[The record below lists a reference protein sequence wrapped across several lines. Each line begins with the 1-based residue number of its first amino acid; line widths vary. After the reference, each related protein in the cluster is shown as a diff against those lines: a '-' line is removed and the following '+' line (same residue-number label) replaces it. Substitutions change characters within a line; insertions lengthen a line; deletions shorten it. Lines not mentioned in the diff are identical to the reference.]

1 VSEQPPPR
9 AIDRLLFGSGR
20 SISGTVYG
28 TIVAMSVIT
37 AAGSTAGHVDPWR
50 LAGFVA
56 SSAVVF
62 WLAHVYASAL
72 DESIRTGRRLDGH
85 TLATVARHEAAIP
98 LAAAAPIAALCLGAV
113 GVIRETRSIW
123 LALALGVATL
133 GIQAWRY
140 AQIESLSRSK
150 TVLIVALN
158 LLLGLALVLLKAGL
172 SH

>member
-1 VSEQPPPR
+1 VTEPPPR

-28 TIVAMSVIT
+28 TILAMSVI
-37 AAGSTAGHVDPWR
+37 AATGATGSAEPWR

-56 SSAVVF
+56 SSAVIF

-72 DESIRTGRRLDGH
+72 DQSIRSRRRLDLESLGQ
-85 TLATVARHEAAIP
+85 VARHEAAIP
-98 LAAAAPIAALCLGAV
+98 LAAVPAVIALSLGAL
-113 GVIRETRSIW
+113 GVLRESRAIW

-133 GIQAWRY
+133 GVQAWRY
-140 AQIESLSRSK
+140 SQLESLGRSK
-150 TVLIVALN
+150 TIAVVAWN
-158 LLLGLALVLLKAGL
+158 LALGLVIVGLKAAI

>member
-1 VSEQPPPR
+1 MSEPPPR

-28 TIVAMSVIT
+28 TILALSVI
-37 AAGSTAGHVDPWR
+37 AATGATGPAEPWK

-72 DESIRTGRRLDGH
+72 DQSIRSGRRLD
-85 TLATVARHEAAIP
+85 LASLEGVARHEAAIP
-98 LAAAAPIAALCLGAV
+98 LAAVPAIVALSLGAL
-113 GVIRETRSIW
+113 GVLRESRSIG
-123 LALALGVATL
+123 LAMGLGVATL
-133 GIQAWRY
+133 GVQAWRY
-140 AQIESLSRSK
+140 SQLESLGTSK
-150 TVLIVALN
+150 TIAVVAWNVAL
-158 LLLGLALVLLKAGL
+158 GLVIVGLKAAI

>member
-1 VSEQPPPR
+1 VTEPPPR

-28 TIVAMSVIT
+28 TILAMSVI
-37 AAGSTAGHVDPWR
+37 AATGATGAAKPWQ

-72 DESIRTGRRLDGH
+72 DQSIQSGRRLDLR
-85 TLATVARHEAAIP
+85 TLETVARHEAAIP
-98 LAAAAPIAALCLGAV
+98 LAALPAIIALTLGAI
-113 GVIRETRSIW
+113 GVLRESRSIW
-123 LALALGVATL
+123 LALGLGVATL
-133 GIQAWRY
+133 GVQAWRY
-140 AQIESLSRSK
+140 SRVEDLGPSK
-150 TVLIVALN
+150 TIAVVAWN
-158 LLLGLALVLLKAGL
+158 LALGLVLVGLKAAI